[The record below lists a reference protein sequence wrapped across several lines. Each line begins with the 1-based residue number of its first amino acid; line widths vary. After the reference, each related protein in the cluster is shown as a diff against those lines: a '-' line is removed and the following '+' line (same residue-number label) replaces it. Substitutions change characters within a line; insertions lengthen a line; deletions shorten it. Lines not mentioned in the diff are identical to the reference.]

1 MRKCIRWR
9 RARDSNPRYGS
20 PYTPLAGVRLQPLGQ
35 LSKYKL
41 LSCNEHYS
49 CIIMAHVRVTKYFL
63 YFALRAALRALW
75 FAPGKPVQPLGQ
87 LS

>member
-1 MRKCIRWR
+1 
-9 RARDSNPRYGS
+9 
-20 PYTPLAGVRLQPLGQ
+20 
-35 LSKYKL
+35 L

-63 YFALRAALRALW
+63 YFALRAALRAFW